1 MNNKI
6 LDESELILNNKGKIY
21 HLAAAPGEIAENII
35 LVGDP
40 NRVKIISGHFDN
52 IEIKI
57 ANREINSHTG
67 TYNKK
72 RISVISTGMGPDN
85 IDIVMNE
92 LDALFNIDFA
102 TRTEKQK
109 KTSLNIVRVGTSG
122 ALQRDIPVEST
133 VVSTYGLGIDGL
145 LNFYADRNNVC
156 ELDIEE
162 EFIKYM
168 PWNKNLGLPYF
179 VKCSEKLNRKFDD
192 SFIRGITITA
202 AGFYGPQGR
211 QLRLKTA
218 YPKMLEKY
226 TTFSY
231 YGEKITNFEMETSAL
246 YGLGKAL
253 GHNTLTACLIV
264 ANRVTKEFSKNYHKP
279 MENLIQKVLDNI
291 TRK

>member
-40 NRVKIISGHFDN
+40 DRVKIISGHFDN